1 MAGLV
6 AFAQAFMASGWKSR
20 LVRALA
26 CVFYA
31 LAGTLVISD
40 SLLASLTFSMMVG
53 VLLCAAG
60 VLRVASAIQERSGK
74 GRGWAAAAGV
84 FTVFVGIL
92 TIAGWPGISL
102 WLLGAMLTI
111 DLVFEGAGLLS
122 LGIGL
127 GIRNRR

>member
-40 SLLASLTFSMMVG
+40 SLLASLTLMVG